1 MPTQD
6 IVTKHA
12 LHIPRPLEPGVL
24 HVSREYEV
32 ALHLCPR
39 GCGEVVTPLGAGEWT
54 LTEDGDK
61 PTLSPS
67 ISNAQTCKAHY
78 WIRDGKVVW
87 A

>member
-1 MPTQD
+1 MD

-12 LHIPRPLEPGVL
+12 LHIPRTLEPGVL

-32 ALHLCPR
+32 ARHLCPC
-39 GCGEVVTPLGAGEWT
+39 GCGEGVVTPLGAGQWT

-78 WIRDGKVVW
+78 FITAGKVVM